1 MPNKSYTQEPS
12 AGPSRKPGGKS
23 DGGSAGG
30 GHLAKRADLAST
42 RAKYARP
49 QSILVIEDESMDAD
63 RLTATLHVLFGYHV
77 DIQSAATLSAALEK
91 IATQSPSVIFLD
103 DILKPTGDASHT
115 IPELRRVGYRGPI
128 IVVSGEVTRT
138 RRTRL
143 LAEGASDVIHK
154 DDVDSV
160 RVAEALASASADRDL

>member
-1 MPNKSYTQEPS
+1 MPNKSYTQAPG
-12 AGPSRKPGGKS
+12 ARRDRKPGEAP
-23 DGGSAGG
+23 DGTAGG

-42 RAKYARP
+42 RAKHAQP

-77 DIQSAATLSAALEK
+77 DIQSAATLGGALDK
-91 IATQSPSVIFLD
+91 IAAQLPSVIFLD

-115 IPELRRVGYRGPI
+115 IPELRRAGYRGPI

-160 RVAEALASASADRDL
+160 RVAEALASAGANREL